1 LLRQAGLEL
10 MNLVMDE
17 EVKSLVNPPLYPGRY
32 LFHPRSS
39 KICNDDD
46 YARITKLGLKCWT
59 QPEP

>member
-1 LLRQAGLEL
+1 